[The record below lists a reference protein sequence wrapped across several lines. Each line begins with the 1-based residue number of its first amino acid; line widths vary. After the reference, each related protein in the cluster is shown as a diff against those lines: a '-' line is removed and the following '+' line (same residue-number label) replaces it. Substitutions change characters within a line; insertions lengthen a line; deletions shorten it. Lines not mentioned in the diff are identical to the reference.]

1 MTVETLVRPSAAPS
15 PLSANHQLA
24 MVVDLDERG
33 YFRAHVENV
42 LGRSI
47 FEFSNEDPETGNP
60 DADGLWLVEFG
71 FMRHTR
77 DTAGLLDYLQSM
89 GIVGAS
95 ATLVIE
101 G

>member
-1 MTVETLVRPSAAPS
+1 MTADTLSRPTGASL
-15 PLSANHQLA
+15 LSVNHQLSL
-24 MVVDLDERG
+24 VVDLDERG
-33 YFRAHVENV
+33 SFRVHVENC

-47 FEFSNEDPETGNP
+47 YEFSNEDPETGQP

-71 FMRHTR
+71 FMRHAR
-77 DTAGLLDYLQSM
+77 DTDGLLDYLRTM

-101 G
+101 E